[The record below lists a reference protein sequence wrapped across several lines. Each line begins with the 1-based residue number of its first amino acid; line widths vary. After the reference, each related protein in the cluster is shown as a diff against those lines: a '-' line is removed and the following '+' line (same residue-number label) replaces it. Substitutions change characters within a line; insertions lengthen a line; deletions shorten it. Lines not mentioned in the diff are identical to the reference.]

1 MLIKKIF
8 LCVAMSSVTL
18 CASAGQYATEL
29 GQCLYNNAS
38 QADSDTLTQ
47 WAFVTLSQTRA
58 AKSIATIPAKVNQ
71 EVTSKAQTVVLRL
84 LAKDCASQAL
94 KATLYEGKN
103 GVSEG
108 IKHAV
113 TMRLEKEF
121 QSQTVD
127 ALIAKLTQLKTP

>member
-8 LCVAMSSVTL
+8 LCVAMSSLTL

-47 WAFVTLSQTRA
+47 WA
-58 AKSIATIPAKVNQ
+58 
-71 EVTSKAQTVVLRL
+71 TSKAQTVVLRL
-84 LAKDCASQAL
+84 LAQDCASQAL

>member
-1 MLIKKIF
+1 MSIKNF
-8 LCVAMSSVTL
+8 FVCAALCSATL
-18 CASAGQYATEL
+18 SAWAGQYATDL

-47 WAFVTLSQTRA
+47 WAFVTLGQTRP

-71 EVTSKAQTVVLRL
+71 EVSLKAQVVVLRL

-113 TMRLEKEF
+113 TLRLEKEF